1 MRRELK
7 RSESTT
13 QLIHSD
19 YKPELQRLA
28 KEREEKVEAD
38 KKSNLDRAMK
48 DLNVEDRSSSKSGNP
63 FGPYPRND
71 RQDR

>member
-1 MRRELK
+1 MKRELLDP
-7 RSESTT
+7 
-13 QLIHSD
+13 QLENKLTRSD

-28 KEREEKVEAD
+28 KEREQKVEAD
-38 KKSNLDRAMK
+38 KKSNLERAMK